1 MDRIGGPQSVRDG
14 ILESLTE
21 GITVTAKISWLTGAS
36 NQEEGSGLE
45 GKARWIHCTPLLG
58 SDEKVGVWMIGTN
71 SVYQNEELL
80 LICFSDD
87 RKGNHYWVSQRS

>member
-21 GITVTAKISWLTGAS
+21 GVTVTARISWLTGAT
-36 NQEEGSGLE
+36 NQEERSSLE

-71 SVYQNEELL
+71 SVCHN
-80 LICFSDD
+80 
-87 RKGNHYWVSQRS
+87 